1 MIVGM
6 QVLTAAVNILDVAFG
21 TNLTDPDFQHLLH
34 ETALGPWAV
43 VLWGLL
49 VIVASLGLLS
59 LRRTGWALMMLL
71 VGLALAV
78 HLAIWWTDPERTAW
92 MRLALAVLTAFYLNS
107 SGVRGLFVERREVS
121 RITLGGRQEG

>member
-49 VIVASLGLLS
+49 VIVASLWLLS

-92 MRLALAVLTAFYLNS
+92 MRLARAVLTAF
-107 SGVRGLFVERREVS
+107 
-121 RITLGGRQEG
+121 